1 MTITPFLGT
10 IIGIVIMVV
19 LVVFALWV
27 LSVFIAVADA
37 ACNGLPRLEKS
48 ITELHTKL
56 DDLKR
61 ALEEG
66 KGNG

>member
-61 ALEEG
+61 ELEEG
-66 KGNG
+66 KGKE